1 MQKKIVLI
9 NDLSGFGR
17 SSLAVW
23 LPILS
28 VLRMECLLM
37 PTSILSCH
45 TAYPAYT
52 LRDLSEDLDP
62 WMETWKAAN
71 VSFDAV
77 LSGYIANEKQADK
90 IQTFLDRFKEQ
101 KPFLVVDP
109 AMADDGQLYSGLN
122 EHVVEAMRNLVRR
135 ADLIL
140 PNLSEAFLLC
150 GKPYHPHPDH
160 KQIHALAEALHRLGP
175 DQVVIS
181 GIERDGK
188 IEDYVCDFKTGQ
200 FDPIIS
206 AREGAGRPGTGD
218 VFSAVTAGLLM
229 QGSSLGESVRQAG
242 DFVRI
247 CLRQA
252 QKENTPPFEGVPFEL
267 VLDRL
272 LKL

>member
-1 MQKKIVLI
+1 
-9 NDLSGFGR
+9 
-17 SSLAVW
+17 
-23 LPILS
+23 
-28 VLRMECLLM
+28 M

-62 WMETWKAAN
+62 RMETRKAAN

-150 GKPYHPHPDH
+150 GKSYHSHPDR
-160 KQIHALAEALHRLGP
+160 KQILELAEALHRLGP

-206 AREGAGRPGTGD
+206 AVEGAD
-218 VFSAVTAGLLM
+218 VPEPAMSSAVTAGLLM

-252 QKENTPPFEGVPFEL
+252 QRKIH
-267 VLDRL
+267 RL
-272 LKL
+272 LKGSF